1 MSSNPSTV
9 YWMDCHL
16 LQAKEKDSGL
26 KNEENFDFNLYK
38 MSKILLTY
46 FEWQKRL
53 LNVAQVLVGHI
64 Y

>member
-53 LNVAQVLVGHI
+53 LNVA
-64 Y
+64 